1 MESLKI
7 SENGRYFVTSD
18 GKPFPWLADT
28 AWTLPQRLKW
38 DDVEYY
44 LKKRKSQGFTVLQ
57 IVALDPERDVQMRS
71 PAGCQALKNNDLT
84 TPNEEYFSWLDWC
97 LDRAEEYG
105 FYILLLPVWGQLVVG
120 DNWRGDTFPKT
131 VTKENAGVYGEWIGK
146 RYKNRKNIL
155 WCLGGDRQP
164 IHKGIDYRDI
174 WRAMA
179 VGLAKG
185 VTGKDLDARTP
196 DPAWRE
202 LLITYHTCYEMETG
216 KCSTYSYW
224 GPEEAWIGF
233 TMLQSGHTKSPRNDL
248 LVTEEYEKN
257 PPKPVWDGEPAYEK
271 MPATWPVTTDFH
283 GPWIVRKRAFW
294 SLLAGAFGFTYGH
307 ASVWCMISEKEKN
320 KMHPDSWYEA
330 IHSEG
335 SGQMKYLRE
344 FIDATGI
351 QTCIPAQNLLL
362 EPRDGVRA
370 SLTEDKS
377 RFYVYLPE
385 GGKQKLNI
393 EDLGWKKKSLDWYDP
408 RTGKCLIE
416 KADVTEH
423 TNDTDIFE
431 IEAPSSGENH
441 DWLLIA
447 SSEYMEEAPVKE
459 REYYRFKEENQVEKV
474 FQW

>member
-28 AWTLPQRLKW
+28 AWTLPQSLKW

-131 VTKENAGVYGEWIGK
+131 VTKENAGVYGEWIGR

-155 WCLGGDRQP
+155 WCLGGDR
-164 IHKGIDYRDI
+164 
-174 WRAMA
+174 AMA
-179 VGLAKG
+179 VGIAKG

-257 PPKPVWDGEPAYEK
+257 PPKSVWDGEPAYEK

-283 GPWIVRKRAFW
+283 GPWMVRKRAFW

-335 SGQMKYLRE
+335 SGQMKHLRE
-344 FIDATGI
+344 FIDATEI

-370 SLTEDKS
+370 SLAEDKS

-393 EDLGWKKKSLDWYDP
+393 EDLGWKKKSLVWYDP